1 MASITIR
8 RLDDDVMSRL
18 KQSAHDHGRS
28 TEAEVRSI
36 LEDYTAGYVAHGI
49 VTAGDFFARIRAD
62 LDGGLQDDELE
73 PRGRRSNAGTA
84 DGSDATGVTDD
95 ITDGLDITDGPRP
108 TDIA

>member
-8 RLDDDVMSRL
+8 RLDDDVLARL

-49 VTAGDFFARIRAD
+49 VTAGDFFSQIRAD
-62 LDGGLQDDELE
+62 LDGGLNDDELDLPE
-73 PRGRRSNAGTA
+73 RRNSE
-84 DGSDATGVTDD
+84 DC
-95 ITDGLDITDGPRP
+95 PRP
-108 TDIA
+108 ADVS

>member
-8 RLDDDVMSRL
+8 RLDDDVLARL

-49 VTAGDFFARIRAD
+49 VTAGDFFIQIRAD
-62 LDGGLQDDELE
+62 LDGGLRDDELDLPE
-73 PRGRRSNAGTA
+73 RRN
-84 DGSDATGVTDD
+84 DE
-95 ITDGLDITDGPRP
+95 DGPRP
-108 TDIA
+108 VNVA